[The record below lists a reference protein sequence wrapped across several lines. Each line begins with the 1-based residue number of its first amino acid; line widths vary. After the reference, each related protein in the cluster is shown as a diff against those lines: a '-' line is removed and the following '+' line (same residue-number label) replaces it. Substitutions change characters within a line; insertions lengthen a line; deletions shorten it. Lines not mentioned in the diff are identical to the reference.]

1 MWFIDGFPAER
12 WRESV
17 DLFASEFRLESSDRS
32 VTNDPFVQIC
42 ARWPVM
48 KGTNLI
54 EGPPWSLDCEIVWKI
69 ADLSKFFLIYCFSA
83 IENS

>member
-1 MWFIDGFPAER
+1 M
-12 WRESV
+12 

-32 VTNDPFVQIC
+32 VTNDPFVAAQIC

-54 EGPPWSLDCEIVWKI
+54 ERPP
-69 ADLSKFFLIYCFSA
+69 
-83 IENS
+83 